1 MTIRTESAAAN
12 PRVLA
17 CDVYCPDGHHGTNQ
31 EWTASELRRLL
42 DSQEPLFHCDAH
54 SYRWNPDARE
64 VATLRHVANE
74 LGEARVN

>member
-1 MTIRTESAAAN
+1 
-12 PRVLA
+12 
-17 CDVYCPDGHHGTNQ
+17 
-31 EWTASELRRLL
+31 
-42 DSQEPLFHCDAH
+42 LFHCDAH